1 MGYYFTKIVT
11 VLTQGINVSLEIF
24 GLSGVTVF
32 GTADFAI
39 DRETAVTVTT
49 LTAADIQ
56 ERIGNLELP
65 EMLNSTPGVYATRG
79 WGCFWR
85 LQN

>member
-1 MGYYFTKIVT
+1 M
-11 VLTQGINVSLEIF
+11 
-24 GLSGVTVF
+24 

-49 LTAADIQ
+49 LTAVDIQ

-65 EMLNSTPGVYATRG
+65 EMLNATPGVYATKAGGAYGDSRINLRG
-79 WGCFWR
+79 FDS
-85 LQN
+85 QNIAVMINGKVITEGFGRPLDF

>member
-1 MGYYFTKIVT
+1 MDIT
-11 VLTQGINVSLEIF
+11 VSLKES

-39 DRETAVTVTT
+39 DRDQAITQTT

-65 EMLNSTPGVYATRG
+65 EMLNATPGIYTTKAG
-79 WGCFWR
+79 GAFGD
-85 LQN
+85 LGLIEGFDSKM